1 MDVPAD
7 PDEALSRAVQAV
19 YAVPAAEFVA
29 TRTALAKELRAAGHR
44 EAAKELTGMR
54 KPGVSAAAVNA
65 VVRAQDP
72 VVDRLV
78 ELGGAMRKAT
88 SALDGRALAALRTD
102 RDELLRDWVRAAA
115 EHAGGSLTSAV
126 EAEVRDTAVAALAD
140 ADATEVVTSGHL
152 TRALSYSGFGEVDL
166 ADAVARTST
175 GVVLTRIEGGRVED
189 EDEGSELGQAES
201 DEPVDAEED
210 DEEPDEEDDAEP
222 DDEGDEEPDDEGDES
237 EDLSETVGE
246 FEDDEPDDEDEDD
259 DEPDDED
266 EDDDEPDD
274 EDAEELDVDDLE
286 MELDEAEKVVAAARA
301 ERRRRVRAETDAEA
315 RVEEAAAEVS
325 RAEEALRQAQEQLG
339 AVQQALE
346 VARTQLTAAQDD
358 RAGAEETLRAA
369 RERRD
374 EARVALEEAED
385 A

>member
-1 MDVPAD
+1 MPAD
-7 PDEALSRAVQAV
+7 PDEALAHAVQAL

-29 TRTALAKELRAAGHR
+29 TRTALAKELRGARHR
-44 EAAKELTGMR
+44 DAAKELTGMR
-54 KPGVSAAAVNA
+54 KPSVSAAAVNA
-65 VVRAQDP
+65 LVRAEDP

-78 ELGGAMRKAT
+78 ELGGAMRQAT

-115 EHAGGSLTSAV
+115 EHAGGSLTPSV

-140 ADATEVVTSGHL
+140 ADATQVVTSGSL

-175 GVVLTRIEGGRVED
+175 GVVLTRIEGGRGDGEVGEDGAAELEEGDDEPEEEDELEGDGDEDDELQD
-189 EDEGSELGQAES
+189 EDELEGEDAE
-201 DEPVDAEED
+201 DEPGGEEELDDEED
-210 DEEPDEEDDAEP
+210 DELEDEEDDH
-222 DDEGDEEPDDEGDES
+222 
-237 EDLSETVGE
+237 
-246 FEDDEPDDEDEDD
+246 
-259 DEPDDED
+259 
-266 EDDDEPDD
+266 
-274 EDAEELDVDDLE
+274 LDVDDLE

-301 ERRRRVRAETDAEA
+301 ERRRRVRAETDAA
-315 RVEEAAAEVS
+315 DRVEEAAAEVS
-325 RAEEALRQAQEQLG
+325 RAEEVLRSAQEQLST
-339 AVQQALE
+339 AQRALDE
-346 VARTQLTAAQDD
+346 AQTLLTTAQDD
-358 RAGAEETLRAA
+358 RADAEETLRAA

>member
-78 ELGGAMRKAT
+78 ELGGAMRQAT

-222 DDEGDEEPDDEGDES
+222 DDEGDAEPDDEGDES

-246 FEDDEPDDEDEDD
+246 FED

>member
-78 ELGGAMRKAT
+78 ELGGAMRQAT

-237 EDLSETVGE
+237 EDLSKTVGE
-246 FEDDEPDDEDEDD
+246 FED

>member
-78 ELGGAMRKAT
+78 ELGGAMRQAT

-266 EDDDEPDD
+266 
-274 EDAEELDVDDLE
+274 AEELDVDDLE

>member
-78 ELGGAMRKAT
+78 ELGGAMRQAT

-266 EDDDEPDD
+266 
-274 EDAEELDVDDLE
+274 AEELDVDDLE

-358 RAGAEETLRAA
+358 RAGAEEALRAA

>member
-1 MDVPAD
+1 VDVPAD

-78 ELGGAMRKAT
+78 ELGGAMRQAT
-88 SALDGRALAALRTD
+88 SALDGRTLAALRTD

-201 DEPVDAEED
+201 GEPDDAEEE
-210 DEEPDEEDDAEP
+210 DEEPDEEDDAQP
-222 DDEGDEEPDDEGDES
+222 DVQCAEEPG
-237 EDLSETVGE
+237 
-246 FEDDEPDDEDEDD
+246 
-259 DEPDDED
+259 
-266 EDDDEPDD
+266 
-274 EDAEELDVDDLE
+274 
-286 MELDEAEKVVAAARA
+286 A
-301 ERRRRVRAETDAEA
+301 ER
-315 RVEEAAAEVS
+315 
-325 RAEEALRQAQEQLG
+325 G
-339 AVQQALE
+339 
-346 VARTQLTAAQDD
+346 
-358 RAGAEETLRAA
+358 
-369 RERRD
+369 
-374 EARVALEEAED
+374 
-385 A
+385 

>member
-78 ELGGAMRKAT
+78 ELGGAMRQAT

-210 DEEPDEEDDAEP
+210 DAEPDDEGDAEP

-246 FEDDEPDDEDEDD
+246 FED

>member
-78 ELGGAMRKAT
+78 ELGGAMRQAT

-222 DDEGDEEPDDEGDES
+222 DDEGDES

-246 FEDDEPDDEDEDD
+246 FED

>member
-266 EDDDEPDD
+266 
-274 EDAEELDVDDLE
+274 AEELDVDDLE

>member
-78 ELGGAMRKAT
+78 ELGGAMRQAT

-201 DEPVDAEED
+201 DEPVDAEQD

-246 FEDDEPDDEDEDD
+246 FED

>member
-78 ELGGAMRKAT
+78 ELGGAMRQAT

-222 DDEGDEEPDDEGDES
+222 DDEWDEEPDDEGDES

-246 FEDDEPDDEDEDD
+246 FED

>member
-7 PDEALSRAVQAV
+7 PDEALAHAVQALF
-19 YAVPAAEFVA
+19 AVPAAEFVA
-29 TRTALAKELRAAGHR
+29 TRTALAKELRGARHR
-44 EAAKELTGMR
+44 DAAKELTGMR
-54 KPGVSAAAVNA
+54 KPSVSAAAVNA
-65 VVRAQDP
+65 LVRAEDP

-78 ELGGAMRKAT
+78 ELGGAMRQAT

-115 EHAGGSLTSAV
+115 EHAGGSLTPSV

-140 ADATEVVTSGHL
+140 ADATQVVTSGSL

-175 GVVLTRIEGGRVED
+175 GVVLTRIEGGRGDGEVGED
-189 EDEGSELGQAES
+189 EAAELEEEELEGNG
-201 DEPVDAEED
+201 D
-210 DEEPDEEDDAEP
+210 EDDAVPEEEEA
-222 DDEGDEEPDDEGDES
+222 DSEEDE
-237 EDLSETVGE
+237 LQGE
-246 FEDDEPDDEDEDD
+246 DEPDDEEDDELEDDEDDEDD
-259 DEPDDED
+259 DH
-266 EDDDEPDD
+266 
-274 EDAEELDVDDLE
+274 LDVDDLE

-301 ERRRRVRAETDAEA
+301 ERRRRVRAETDAA
-315 RVEEAAAEVS
+315 DRVEEAAAEVS
-325 RAEEALRQAQEQLG
+325 RAEDVLRSAQEQLST
-339 AVQQALE
+339 AQ
-346 VARTQLTAAQDD
+346 RTLDEAQTLLTAAQDE
-358 RAGAEETLRAA
+358 RTGAEEALRAA